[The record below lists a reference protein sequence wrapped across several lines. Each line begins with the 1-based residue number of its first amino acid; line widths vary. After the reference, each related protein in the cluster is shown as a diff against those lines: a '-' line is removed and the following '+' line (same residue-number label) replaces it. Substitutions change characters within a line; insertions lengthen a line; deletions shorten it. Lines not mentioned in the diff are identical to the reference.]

1 MILLDDEEID
11 KAYLAYMES
20 DLPPK
25 TDISR
30 GANRAIIQAQLKKVV
45 EWQEA
50 KCAEH
55 PEHNAYD
62 DGLHFNLRRDCPQCM
77 QALKKEAGL

>member
-20 DLPPK
+20 NLPPM

-30 GANRAIIQAQLKKVV
+30 GANRAIRDAQLKKVV
-45 EWQEA
+45 ELIDKNSVELPYVTKTMDWLFWQT
-50 KCAEH
+50 
-55 PEHNAYD
+55 
-62 DGLHFNLRRDCPQCM
+62 
-77 QALKKEAGL
+77 LKKEAGL